1 MKDQQ
6 RGGTLIEVVMATGML
21 ALLITVFF
29 LILDLSIRSFQSAI
43 VRHNIQADTQRISYR
58 LSEDL
63 KRSHYFTISRLL
75 LRSSGDLFDRHAI
88 CIGAVKDWS
97 AADAINNQDGRPNWN
112 GYILYYLPV
121 ESGDEPVQRLYRCWI
136 SPPATQV
143 GQFAFPA
150 LSSTT
155 HCPIDPKTSSN
166 IESFSLLSNIVEM
179 FRVEEAENS
188 QWRVSFRL
196 RQRAA
201 KKRGSRTMDEVLE
214 TTVQVR
220 PENTFP
226 IYY

>member
-1 MKDQQ
+1 MKARP

-58 LSEDL
+58 LAEDL
-63 KRSHYFTISRLL
+63 KRSHYFTISRLS
-75 LRSSGDLFDRHAI
+75 LRSNGNLFDRNAL
-88 CIGAVKDWS
+88 CIGAVRDWS
-97 AADAINNQDGRPNWN
+97 AANAINSQDGRPNWN

-136 SPPATQV
+136 SPPPAQV

-150 LSSTT
+150 LSSSV
-155 HCPIDPKTSSN
+155 HCPVNPKTSSS
-166 IESFSLLSNIVEM
+166 IESFSLLSSIVEM

-188 QWRVSFRL
+188 QWRVTFRL
-196 RQRAA
+196 RQQAA
-201 KKRGSRTMDEVLE
+201 QRRGTRTLDEVLE

>member
-1 MKDQQ
+1 MKVRQQ
-6 RGGTLIEVVMATGML
+6 GASLIELVVAVGML
-21 ALLITVFF
+21 ALLLTVFF

-63 KRSHYFTISRLL
+63 KRSHYFTVSRLL
-75 LRSSGDLFDRHAI
+75 LRSSGNLFDRNAI
-88 CIGAVKDWS
+88 CIGAVRNWS
-97 AADAINNQDGRPNWN
+97 AADAINSQDGRPNWN

-121 ESGDEPVQRLYRCWI
+121 EPGDEPVQRIYRCWI
-136 SPPATQV
+136 SPPPTQV

-150 LSSTT
+150 LSSAV
-155 HCPIDPKTSSN
+155 HCPINPKSSPN
-166 IESFSLLSNIVEM
+166 IESFSLLSKIVEM
-179 FRVEEAENS
+179 FRVEEGENS
-188 QWRVSFRL
+188 QWRVTFRL
-196 RQRAA
+196 RQQAA
-201 KKRGSRTMDEVLE
+201 QKRGARSIDEVLE